1 MIYPYILAPI
11 IGFFFGSLPFAWIIV
26 KLVTGKDVRDEG
38 SGSVSTRNTVRTAG
52 YGWAIL
58 TMSLDITKGF
68 LGTFLTRYVFFSS
81 LTSLDPVNLDLLAAL
96 CGIATFAG
104 HCWMPWMKFKGGKGF
119 AVLSGGM
126 MVINPWGILVWWVSL
141 LIWLMIIRY
150 SGISG
155 IMATATVATTYT
167 IFYLVGQ
174 FSTLDGTYWHT
185 WPIMVF
191 SWGCTILI
199 IIRMI
204 PDFIAIKNGEIKRWK
219 GIKVAQWMR

>member
-52 YGWAIL
+52 YSWAIL
-58 TMSLDITKGF
+58 TASLDISKGF
-68 LGTFLTRYVFFSS
+68 LGTFLVRYIFFSS
-81 LTSLDPVNLDLLAAL
+81 LTFTDPAHLDLLAAL
-96 CGIATFAG
+96 CGIAAFAG

-119 AVLSGGM
+119 AVLSGAM
-126 MVINPWGILVWWVSL
+126 IVINPWGILVWWVSL
-141 LIWLMIIRY
+141 LIWLIIIRY
-150 SGISG
+150 SGIAG
-155 IMATATVATTYT
+155 TMATASVAVTYT

-174 FSTLDGTYWHT
+174 FSVLDGTYWNT

-191 SWGCTILI
+191 SWGCTLLI

-204 PDFIAIKNGEIKRWK
+204 PDFIGIKNGEIKRWK